1 MSRPCNPQSA
11 KAGNPLYRCNE
22 LTGRWVKV
30 TRSQN
35 PRRTVTAVEE
45 EPVAPLLAP
54 VAPVEQRVH
63 QSQGHSQQQRQQ
75 MIRQLYSGIQNV
87 LSSLSSPEEL
97 TKALRNLSVSQ
108 RRLLAIRSEIQGAR
122 DMTDDEIFQQLRTRY
137 TPSPIAPVV
146 APVVQQQ
153 QRRQVEE
160 TVTAPVNAPPADDN
174 NDEGFHVRPNF
185 EIMALYQLQHYA
197 REYNIRG
204 RSGMTKPELIRALT
218 EHYNRYIRNA
228 ADPDDPNSPTRFEL
242 ETLETLR
249 RYASAA
255 GIPNRTGMYRNDLIR
270 ILRQRYP
277 LVSDL
282 PDINRDTRHVTVRE
296 RNNRRRTTSPVAPVV
311 APPTTPVVTPVVTTP
326 VVVQQRRQ
334 SQEVALN
341 NVRPN
346 FKNMALYQLQHY
358 AREYRIRG
366 RSGMTK
372 PELIRA
378 LTEHFDRYIPL
389 PSFVRPPVRTPPV
402 RSPIVEQQQQQTQ
415 DIQIQQ
421 IPQQEQWWKTRCNND
436 DGTLQSQEWKD
447 VSRKDVIR
455 FQGYCFTLSEIYS
468 LLHRAFTSVDT
479 SYGIPPLRLQIPSE
493 PFGRIP
499 FRLPFFL
506 ELRKKATE
514 DNLPI
519 YPEVMYFLRNVRKFY
534 AEDGPVHRFLSQIDP
549 HKAQVSASIE
559 KFLLNKN
566 ILQMVRTGQRANSEI
581 SWKFNN
587 VISSKLTTPS
597 SKLKYIQGKL

>member
-1 MSRPCNPQSA
+1 MSLPCNPQSA
-11 KAGNPLYRCNE
+11 KAGNPLYRCND

-30 TRSQN
+30 TNVNR
-35 PRRTVTAVEE
+35 RRTAVAPVE
-45 EPVAPLLAP
+45 EPVAPITPITPATPVTPVTP
-54 VAPVEQRVH
+54 VAPVTPATPATPVAPIVQRVN
-63 QSQGHSQQQRQQ
+63 QGQRRPQQQQRQQ
-75 MIRQLYSGIQNV
+75 MIRQLYSGMQSV

-97 TKALRNLSVSQ
+97 TKALRKLSVSQ
-108 RRLLAIRSEIQGAR
+108 RRLLALRSEIQGAR
-122 DMTDDEIFQQLRTRY
+122 DMTDDQIFQQLRTRY
-137 TPSPIAPVV
+137 TPSPVTPVVTPVV

-160 TVTAPVNAPPADDN
+160 TVTPPVNGPPADVN

-218 EHYNRYIRNA
+218 EH
-228 ADPDDPNSPTRFEL
+228 
-242 ETLETLR
+242 
-249 RYASAA
+249 
-255 GIPNRTGMYRNDLIR
+255 
-270 ILRQRYP
+270 
-277 LVSDL
+277 
-282 PDINRDTRHVTVRE
+282 
-296 RNNRRRTTSPVAPVV
+296 
-311 APPTTPVVTPVVTTP
+311 
-326 VVVQQRRQ
+326 
-334 SQEVALN
+334 
-341 NVRPN
+341 
-346 FKNMALYQLQHY
+346 
-358 AREYRIRG
+358 
-366 RSGMTK
+366 
-372 PELIRA
+372 
-378 LTEHFDRYIPL
+378 FDRYIPL
-389 PSFVRPPVRTPPV
+389 PSFVPPPVRTPPV
-402 RSPIVEQQQQQTQ
+402 RTPVIEQQQTQDIQQQTQ

-421 IPQQEQWWKTRCNND
+421 IPQQQQWWKTRCNND

-566 ILQMVRTGQRANSEI
+566 KLQMVRTGQRANTEI

-587 VISSKLTTPS
+587 VISSQLTTPS
-597 SKLKYIQGKL
+597 SKLKYIQGKHW

>member
-1 MSRPCNPQSA
+1 VNR
-11 KAGNPLYRCNE
+11 
-22 LTGRWVKV
+22 
-30 TRSQN
+30 
-35 PRRTVTAVEE
+35 RRTVAAVEE

-137 TPSPIAPVV
+137 TPSPIAPPTTPVV

-153 QRRQVEE
+153 QRRQVKE

-204 RSGMTKPELIRALT
+204 RSGMTKPQLIRALT

-228 ADPDDPNSPTRFEL
+228 PDTDDPNSPTRFEL
-242 ETLETLR
+242 ETLEILR

-311 APPTTPVVTPVVTTP
+311 APPTTPVVTPP

-358 AREYRIRG
+358 ARENRIRG

-372 PELIRA
+372 AELIRA
-378 LTEHFDRYIPL
+378 LTEHFDQYIPL
-389 PSFVRPPVRTPPV
+389 PRPPVRTPPV
-402 RSPIVEQQQQQTQ
+402 RSPIVEQQQQQQQQTQ

-421 IPQQEQWWKTRCNND
+421 IPQQQHWWKTRCNND

-499 FRLPFFL
+499 FRIPFFL

-566 ILQMVRTGQRANSEI
+566 ILQMVRSGQRANTDI